1 MNESLE
7 TELKSLSISE
17 LNDLYDFLKD
27 KKKKIFSTMRYD
39 KTLFIESNIESITSL
54 KRWISNLQHKNKDK
68 LKDYINEFM
77 LILNYV
83 EALKTKKIE
92 EFIISEDTDLLNE
105 LNSKYDTYYSIIRL
119 MGSKEDYVDR
129 ICLSEYL
136 YNIKI
141 NKDVNENLNFIINN
155 LKKRKIK
162 IELKDFDFILCV
174 YNYIQEFFKHSYEED
189 KKEMDNILQEYFE
202 STPSFHLC
210 LYVTLLYILNRKK
223 NEILKYLDT
232 NIKNKLDNVQSNTID
247 IFNKC
252 IKVRKEYINILGN
265 DNKTLIDYFM
275 NNKKALPLY
284 EVNNKKIK
292 SMISSISNFN
302 IYKNYTLQDRIFYN
316 NNLIEFY
323 WDLDEYKFVNDY
335 KYLFN
340 YAENI
345 RMQKFNIREYNNII
359 KTINVY
365 YKRIIRANKKLK
377 SLNKQMNKVLVMES
391 DRFYG
396 IQNNIKSVNGYIDDL
411 VDNLI
416 EAFDKYDNLKI
427 LKNMHEDIDDKS
439 TIHDVLKVLNNNYNV
454 LVSLANEDTEKV
466 LDMEYFHHL
475 SLLDNIYFNH
485 IDSIKY
491 LIEQKY
497 NLYNIFISIP
507 DLNSKEYLELKE
519 TLSILI
525 RYLTLL
531 NKNISTED
539 IKIILKSKKD

>member
-174 YNYIQEFFKHSYEED
+174 YNYIQEFFKHSYEDD

-345 RMQKFNIREYNNII
+345 RMQKFNIREYNSII

-391 DRFYG
+391 DRFYA

-507 DLNSKEYLELKE
+507 DLDSKEYLELKE

>member
-141 NKDVNENLNFIINN
+141 NKDVNDNLNSIINN

-292 SMISSISNFN
+292 SMISSISNYN

-391 DRFYG
+391 DRFYA

>member
-119 MGSKEDYVDR
+119 MGSKEDYVDC

>member
-54 KRWISNLQHKNKDK
+54 KRWISNLQHKNKGK

>member
-345 RMQKFNIREYNNII
+345 RMQKFNIREYNNMI
-359 KTINVY
+359 
-365 YKRIIRANKKLK
+365 
-377 SLNKQMNKVLVMES
+377 
-391 DRFYG
+391 
-396 IQNNIKSVNGYIDDL
+396 
-411 VDNLI
+411 
-416 EAFDKYDNLKI
+416 
-427 LKNMHEDIDDKS
+427 
-439 TIHDVLKVLNNNYNV
+439 
-454 LVSLANEDTEKV
+454 
-466 LDMEYFHHL
+466 
-475 SLLDNIYFNH
+475 
-485 IDSIKY
+485 
-491 LIEQKY
+491 
-497 NLYNIFISIP
+497 
-507 DLNSKEYLELKE
+507 
-519 TLSILI
+519 
-525 RYLTLL
+525 
-531 NKNISTED
+531 
-539 IKIILKSKKD
+539 

>member
-174 YNYIQEFFKHSYEED
+174 YNYIQEFFKHSYEDD
-189 KKEMDNILQEYFE
+189 KKEIDNILQEYFE
-202 STPSFHLC
+202 SIPNFHLY
-210 LYVTLLYILNRKK
+210 LYVTLLYILNKKK

-507 DLNSKEYLELKE
+507 DLDSKEYLELKE

>member
-141 NKDVNENLNFIINN
+141 NKNVNENLNSTINN
-155 LKKRKIK
+155 LKKRNIK

-174 YNYIQEFFKHSYEED
+174 YNYIQEFFKHSYEDD
-189 KKEMDNILQEYFE
+189 KKEIDNILQEYFE
-202 STPSFHLC
+202 SIPNFHLY
-210 LYVTLLYILNRKK
+210 LYVTLLYILNKK
-223 NEILKYLDT
+223 KSEILKYLDT

-345 RMQKFNIREYNNII
+345 RMQKFNIREYNSII
-359 KTINVY
+359 KTISVY

-507 DLNSKEYLELKE
+507 DLDSKEYLELKE

>member
-1 MNESLE
+1 MD
-7 TELKSLSISE
+7 SI
-17 LNDLYDFLKD
+17 L
-27 KKKKIFSTMRYD
+27 
-39 KTLFIESNIESITSL
+39 
-54 KRWISNLQHKNKDK
+54 
-68 LKDYINEFM
+68 
-77 LILNYV
+77 
-83 EALKTKKIE
+83 
-92 EFIISEDTDLLNE
+92 
-105 LNSKYDTYYSIIRL
+105 
-119 MGSKEDYVDR
+119 
-129 ICLSEYL
+129 
-136 YNIKI
+136 
-141 NKDVNENLNFIINN
+141 
-155 LKKRKIK
+155 
-162 IELKDFDFILCV
+162 
-174 YNYIQEFFKHSYEED
+174 QEFFEKFPNFNLY
-189 KKEMDNILQEYFE
+189 
-202 STPSFHLC
+202 
-210 LYVTLLYILNRKK
+210 LYVTLLYILNKKK
-223 NEILKYLDT
+223 NEILKYLDN
-232 NIKNKLDNVQSNTID
+232 NIKNKLENVQSNTID

-275 NNKKALPLY
+275 NNKKALSLY

-292 SMISSISNFN
+292 SMISSISNYK
-302 IYKNYTLQDRIFYN
+302 IYKNYDLQDRIFYN

-345 RMQKFNIREYNNII
+345 KIQKFNIREYNGIV
-359 KTINVY
+359 KTINLY
-365 YKRIIRANKKLK
+365 YKRINKANSKLK
-377 SLNKQMNKVLVMES
+377 SLNKKLSKVLVMES
-391 DRFYG
+391 DRFYA
-396 IQNNIKSVNGYIDDL
+396 IQNSIKSISEYLDDL

-416 EAFDKYDNLKI
+416 EVLDKYDNLKL

-454 LVSLANEDTEKV
+454 LVSLAGNDTKKV

-497 NLYNIFISIP
+497 NLYNIFINIP
-507 DLNSKEYLELKE
+507 DLESREYRELKDN
-519 TLSILI
+519 LSILI

-539 IKIILKSKKD
+539 IKIILKNKKD

>member
-141 NKDVNENLNFIINN
+141 NKDVNENLNSIINN

-174 YNYIQEFFKHSYEED
+174 YNYIQEFFKHSYEDD
-189 KKEMDNILQEYFE
+189 KKEMGNILQEYFE

-292 SMISSISNFN
+292 SMISSISNYN

-345 RMQKFNIREYNNII
+345 RMQKFNIREYNSII

>member
-174 YNYIQEFFKHSYEED
+174 YNYIQEFFKHSYEDD

-396 IQNNIKSVNGYIDDL
+396 IQNNIKSVKGYIDDL

-497 NLYNIFISIP
+497 NLYNIFINIP
-507 DLNSKEYLELKE
+507 DLDSKEYLELKE

>member
-174 YNYIQEFFKHSYEED
+174 YNYIQEFFKHSYEDD
-189 KKEMDNILQEYFE
+189 KKEIDNILQEYFE
-202 STPSFHLC
+202 SIPNFHLY
-210 LYVTLLYILNRKK
+210 LYVTLLYILNKKK

-345 RMQKFNIREYNNII
+345 RMQKFNIREYNSII
-359 KTINVY
+359 KTISVY

>member
-141 NKDVNENLNFIINN
+141 NKDVNENLNSTINN
-155 LKKRKIK
+155 LKKRNIK

-174 YNYIQEFFKHSYEED
+174 YNYIQEFFKHSYEDD
-189 KKEMDNILQEYFE
+189 KKEIDNILQEYFE
-202 STPSFHLC
+202 SIPNFHLY
-210 LYVTLLYILNRKK
+210 LYVTLLYILNKKK

-292 SMISSISNFN
+292 SMISSISNYN

-345 RMQKFNIREYNNII
+345 RMQKFNIREYNSII

-391 DRFYG
+391 DRFYA

-497 NLYNIFISIP
+497 NLYNIFINIP
-507 DLNSKEYLELKE
+507 DLDSKEYLELKE

>member
-345 RMQKFNIREYNNII
+345 RMQKFKIREYNNII

>member
-141 NKDVNENLNFIINN
+141 NKDVNENLNSIINN

-174 YNYIQEFFKHSYEED
+174 YNYIQEFFKHSYEDD

-292 SMISSISNFN
+292 SMISSISNYN

-345 RMQKFNIREYNNII
+345 RMQKFNIREYNSII

-507 DLNSKEYLELKE
+507 DLDSKEYLELKE

>member
-141 NKDVNENLNFIINN
+141 NKDVNENLNSTINN
-155 LKKRKIK
+155 LKKRNIK

-174 YNYIQEFFKHSYEED
+174 YNYIQEFFKHSYEDD
-189 KKEMDNILQEYFE
+189 KKEIDNILQEYFE
-202 STPSFHLC
+202 SIPNFHLY
-210 LYVTLLYILNRKK
+210 LYVTLLYILNKKK

-396 IQNNIKSVNGYIDDL
+396 IQNNIKSVKGYIDDL

-497 NLYNIFISIP
+497 NLYNIFINIP
-507 DLNSKEYLELKE
+507 DLDSKEYLELKE

>member
-174 YNYIQEFFKHSYEED
+174 YNYIQEFFKHSYEDD

-292 SMISSISNFN
+292 SMISSISNYN

-507 DLNSKEYLELKE
+507 DLDSKEYLELKE

>member
-141 NKDVNENLNFIINN
+141 NKNVNENLNSTINN
-155 LKKRKIK
+155 LKKRNIK

-174 YNYIQEFFKHSYEED
+174 YNYIQEFFKHSYEDD
-189 KKEMDNILQEYFE
+189 KKEIDNILQEYFE
-202 STPSFHLC
+202 SIPNFHLY
-210 LYVTLLYILNRKK
+210 LYVTLLYILNKKK

-292 SMISSISNFN
+292 SMISSISNYN

-345 RMQKFNIREYNNII
+345 RMQKFKIREYNSII

-391 DRFYG
+391 DRFYA

-497 NLYNIFISIP
+497 NLYNIFINIP
-507 DLNSKEYLELKE
+507 DLDSKEYLELKE

>member
-141 NKDVNENLNFIINN
+141 NKDVNDNLNSIINN

-174 YNYIQEFFKHSYEED
+174 YNYIQEFFKHSYEDD

-292 SMISSISNFN
+292 SMISSISNYN

-316 NNLIEFY
+316 NNLI
-323 WDLDEYKFVNDY
+323 EYKFVNDY

-391 DRFYG
+391 DRFYA